1 MGMIYYFKNNEY
13 THYGAFKALMISTT
27 ILLVIQGVLIPKTAS
42 LMGTFDRIFVNDFG
56 LPFNLGV
63 LFFFLLIIGLII
75 FGLFKTREA
84 GNSTWNTAILG
95 VLVLLIGYS
104 SYSTVIFL

>member
-13 THYGAFKALMISTT
+13 THYGLFFSLMISTT

-56 LPFNLGV
+56 FHL
-63 LFFFLLIIGLII
+63 
-75 FGLFKTREA
+75 TRE
-84 GNSTWNTAILG
+84 
-95 VLVLLIGYS
+95 YC
-104 SYSTVIFL
+104 FLFINNRINYFWIIQN